1 MVKTSFNLNATAGVT
16 GGSDRHFLL
25 HVVIGQIL
33 PFNGTPHSTR
43 PSYFINDGL
52 VTWEG
57 RLRGGDRG
65 AKMPKHWMR
74 VIMGE
79 WCRSGIDV
87 NVDANKKAVSVVLS
101 HVT

>member
-1 MVKTSFNLNATAGVT
+1 MKTSFNLNATAGVT

-52 VTWEG
+52 VT
-57 RLRGGDRG
+57 RLARIMQMTHPQEFAERLWLGDQ
-65 AKMPKHWMR
+65 AL
-74 VIMGE
+74 
-79 WCRSGIDV
+79 CRCPDIDALHVPVRDPSNGI
-87 NVDANKKAVSVVLS
+87 
-101 HVT
+101 